1 MVTKYGMS
9 EKVGNMVVGS
19 AHDEVF
25 LGRDFAT
32 SKNLSEQIASLVDAE
47 IKIILDE
54 SFARCE
60 SILNEKMDALVRV
73 AEKLL
78 EKEVIDAQEMEAL
91 YMGVELKKE
100 EVSEEVQAEN
110 PVEGETVE

>member
-1 MVTKYGMS
+1 MADNYSFRSSMNGFNRNDVMS
-9 EKVGNMVVGS
+9 C
-19 AHDEVF
+19 
-25 LGRDFAT
+25 
-32 SKNLSEQIASLVDAE
+32 I
-47 IKIILDE
+47 
-54 SFARCE
+54 E

-78 EKEVIDAQEMEAL
+78 EKEIIDAQEMEAL

-110 PVEGETVE
+110 PVEGETAE

>member
-1 MVTKYGMS
+1 
-9 EKVGNMVVGS
+9 
-19 AHDEVF
+19 
-25 LGRDFAT
+25 
-32 SKNLSEQIASLVDAE
+32 
-47 IKIILDE
+47 
-54 SFARCE
+54 
-60 SILNEKMDALVRV
+60 MDAHVRV

-110 PVEGETVE
+110 PVEGETAE